1 MEHVLPIGRR
11 RGPVR
16 AGTSAGGERRGQKE
30 EGCGSGCCSH
40 RARPSAAPPGVMAG
54 GEGTGRVRAPPG
66 MPPGAVGE
74 LLPPVEAGLR
84 PPRRQE
90 PWPSS
95 TLVQDGGAAVRRWG
109 RGSGDPVEYREDAA
123 RSFKLGSMKL
133 PESNNGKGRSR
144 TKRKQRGAA
153 L

>member
-1 MEHVLPIGRR
+1 VLLIGRR

-16 AGTSAGGERRGQKE
+16 AGTAAGGARRGQKE

-54 GEGTGRVRAPPG
+54 GRGEGTGQVRAPPG

-90 PWPSS
+90 PCPSS
-95 TLVQDGGAAVRRWG
+95 TLVQDGGAAVRGWG
-109 RGSGDPVEYREDAA
+109 GVVATQWNTVRMQQD
-123 RSFKLGSMKL
+123 L
-133 PESNNGKGRSR
+133 SN
-144 TKRKQRGAA
+144 
-153 L
+153 